1 MDEHAVARSLL
12 SGENAN
18 ANPQVDSAAMDL
30 IARELARNPG
40 IEVVVLAGPTA
51 PDGTVE
57 LLTLAQ
63 DGSETVRERVPVA
76 AVGFLSR
83 VLASDC
89 ALLEPADVDD
99 PGLGRLI
106 GARHVA
112 RVAGAPVRPPEGPH
126 GALCVGLGDPATEV
140 GERAL
145 WLVESYARLTALCLH
160 DSALIGGLLAAAQ
173 HDALTGCLNASA
185 LDGELAREIRRAE
198 RQHSDLAACFVDL
211 DDFKQINTRYGHL
224 NGSRV
229 LVDVATV
236 LRRGTRSCDIV
247 ARFGGDEFVVLL
259 PGTDE
264 HGAAVVAGRLREQIA
279 DVELNGTHRG
289 LGASVGVAQWRPGSA
304 PDALLADADDA
315 LRTAK
320 ASGGALVRASLSDA
334 ED

>member
-1 MDEHAVARSLL
+1 MDDNDVARSQH
-12 SGENAN
+12 AADH
-18 ANPQVDSAAMDL
+18 ANPQLDSAAMDL
-30 IARELARNPG
+30 IARELVRNPG
-40 IEVVVLAGPTA
+40 IEVVVLAGPPG

-57 LLTLAQ
+57 LLTVAQ
-63 DGSETVRERVPVA
+63 DGSETARERVPVA
-76 AVGFLSR
+76 AAGFLGR
-83 VLASDC
+83 VLTSDH
-89 ALLEPADVDD
+89 ALVEPADVDD
-99 PGLGRLI
+99 LSLGPLV

-112 RVAGAPVRPPEGPH
+112 RVVGAPVQPPEGPR
-126 GALCVGLGDPATEV
+126 GALCVGLGDPATEA

-160 DSALIGGLLAAAQ
+160 DSALIGGLLAAAR
-173 HDALTGCLNASA
+173 HDALTGCLNAGA

-198 RQHSDLAACFVDL
+198 RQRTDLAACFVDL

-229 LVDVATV
+229 LVDVAAV
-236 LRRGTRSCDIV
+236 LRRGTRSCDVV

-264 HGAAVVAGRLREQIA
+264 RGAAVVAGRLREQIA
-279 DVELNGTHRG
+279 DVELNGTQRG

-304 PDALLADADDA
+304 PDALLADALAA

-320 ASGGALVRASLSDA
+320 ASGGALVRASMSDDA
-334 ED
+334 GG